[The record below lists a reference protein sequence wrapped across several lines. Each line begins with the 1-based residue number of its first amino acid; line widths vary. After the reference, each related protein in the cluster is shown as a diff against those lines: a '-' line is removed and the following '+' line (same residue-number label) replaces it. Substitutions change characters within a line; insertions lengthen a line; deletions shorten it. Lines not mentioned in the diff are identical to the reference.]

1 MKEEKYNRSI
11 PGNSKSQSAMNRRDF
26 LKNLGGGLIIVFSVG
41 NYSYLFGD
49 TVPPQQEEEDLNAY
63 LRIGEDG
70 RVTLFTGKIE
80 MGQGPITSLPQML
93 ADELDVAYESID
105 IIMGDT
111 DLCPWDAG
119 TWGSMTTRF
128 FGPPLRAAGAEARA
142 ILMQMASE
150 YLKLPVDQLMVENG
164 VISDIN
170 NEKNRV
176 TYAQLTKGEKII
188 RELKEKPAVKDPSEL
203 KVMGKPYFRTDSLE
217 KVTGKA
223 KYAGDIQLP
232 GMLYAKMLRPPAH
245 GAKLVSLDMSAAEKM
260 QDVVIVREDDLIAV
274 LHEIPDVAEEAITK
288 IKAEFEFEPST
299 VNQHNI
305 FEHLLNSATASNE
318 VDKGGD
324 LEEGGELS
332 DLIFESEYHDGYV
345 AHAPIE
351 THTATA
357 TMEGEKMKIWAST
370 QTPFGMRTAVAQ
382 TLKMPEENVRV
393 MQIFTGGG
401 FGGKSYPGSQ
411 VIEAARLT
419 KITGKPVQVVWSR
432 REEFFY
438 DTYRP
443 AAVVKITSGITKT
456 GKIRLWD
463 YGEYFAGS
471 RGAAHF
477 YNIPHHK
484 TVSYSTGRSDPD
496 AHFFGTGPWRAP
508 GNNTNTWARESQIEI
523 MASRAGIDPLEFR
536 LQNLKDEKMIGV
548 LKAAADKF
556 GWTPAKGPSGRG
568 WGIACGIDAGTYVAH
583 MAEVKV
589 DKNTGKVK
597 VDRVVCAQN
606 MGLAVN
612 PQGAILQVESC
623 INMGLGYALS
633 EDIEFEGGNI
643 QTRNF
648 DTYQFT
654 RFSWTPEIEVVL
666 IDAKDSP
673 PQGGGE
679 PPIISMGG
687 LIANAIFDA
696 TGARLFQLPMTPE
709 RVLAAL
715 NEK

>member
-1 MKEEKYNRSI
+1 MKKETHNSQI
-11 PGNSKSQSAMNRRDF
+11 TGNSKSKSTMDRRDF
-26 LKNLGGGLIIVFSVG
+26 LKNLGGGLIVVFSVG
-41 NYSYLFGD
+41 NYSYIFGD
-49 TVPPQQEEEDLNAY
+49 TVPPQEAEEDLNAY

-119 TWGSMTTRF
+119 TWGSLTTRV
-128 FGPPLRAAGAEARA
+128 FGPALRAAGAEART
-142 ILMQMASE
+142 ILLQMAAE
-150 YLKLPVDQLMVENG
+150 YLKLPVDQLIVGNG
-164 VISDIN
+164 VVSDKN
-170 NEKNRV
+170 DEKNLV
-176 TYAQLTKGEKII
+176 SYAQLTKGEKIV
-188 RELKEKPAVKDPSEL
+188 RELKEKPKVKDPSEF
-203 KVMGKPYFRTDSLE
+203 KVMGKPYFRTDSIE

-232 GMLYAKMLRPPAH
+232 GMLYARLLRPPVH
-245 GAKLVSLDMSAAEKM
+245 GAKMVSLDMSAAEKIEGV
-260 QDVVIVREDDLIAV
+260 VVIREGDLIAV
-274 LHEIPDVAEEAITK
+274 LHEIPDVADEALSK
-288 IKAEFEFEPST
+288 IKADYEFEPST
-299 VNQHNI
+299 VNNETI
-305 FEHLLNSATASNE
+305 FEHLLNSATASRE

-324 LEEGGELS
+324 QEKGRELS
-332 DLIFESEYHDGYV
+332 DLVFESEYHDGYV

-370 QTPFGMRTAVAQ
+370 QTPFGMRTDVAQ
-382 TLKMPEENVRV
+382 ALNMPEENVRV

-401 FGGKSYPGSQ
+401 FGGKAYPGLQ

-419 KITGKPVQVVWSR
+419 KLTGKPVQVVWTR

-443 AAVVKITSGITKT
+443 AAVVKITSGILKS
-456 GKIRLWD
+456 GEIVLWN

-477 YNIPHHK
+477 YDIPHHQ
-484 TVSYSTGRSDPD
+484 TMSYSTGRSDPD
-496 AHFFGTGPWRAP
+496 AHFFATGAWRAP

-523 MASRAGIDPLEFR
+523 MASRAGMDPLEFR

-583 MAEVKV
+583 MAEVNV
-589 DKNTGKVK
+589 DKNTGEVK
-597 VDRVVCAQN
+597 VIRVVCAQN
-606 MGLAVN
+606 MGLVVN
-612 PQGAILQVESC
+612 PRGAILQVESC

-643 QTRNF
+643 HTRNF
-648 DTYQFT
+648 NTYQFT
-654 RFSWTPEIEVVL
+654 RFSWIPEIEVVL
-666 IDAKDSP
+666 IDAKYSA

-679 PPIISMGG
+679 PAIISMGG
-687 LIANAIFDA
+687 VIANAIFDA
-696 TGARLFQLPMTPE
+696 TGARLFQLPMIPE
-709 RVLAAL
+709 RVLAAM
-715 NEK
+715 NQ

>member
-1 MKEEKYNRSI
+1 MKEEKHNRQI
-11 PGNSKSQSAMNRRDF
+11 TGNSKSQFAMDRRDF

-49 TVPPQQEEEDLNAY
+49 TVPPQQAEEDLNAY

-70 RVTLFTGKIE
+70 RVSLFTGKIE

-93 ADELDVAYESID
+93 ADELDIAYENID

-142 ILMQMASE
+142 ILMQMAAE
-150 YLKLPVDQLMVENG
+150 YLKVPVDQLMVKDG
-164 VISDIN
+164 IVSDIN
-170 NEKNRV
+170 DEKTRV
-176 TYAQLTKGEKII
+176 TYAQLTKGQKII
-188 RELKEKPAVKDPSEL
+188 KELDEKPPLKDPSEL
-203 KVMGKPYFRTDSLE
+203 RVMGKPYFRTDSLE

-223 KYAGDIQLP
+223 LYSGDIQLP
-232 GMLYAKMLRPPAH
+232 GMLYAKILRPPAH
-245 GAKLVSLDMSAAEKM
+245 GAKMVKLDMSEAEKM
-260 QDVVIVREDDLIAV
+260 QGVVIVRDDDLIAV
-274 LHEIPDVAEEAITK
+274 LHEIPDVADEALSK
-288 IKAEFEFEPST
+288 IKADFEFEPST
-299 VNQHNI
+299 VNNENI
-305 FEHLLNSATASNE
+305 FEHLLNSATASRE
-318 VDKGGD
+318 IDKGGD
-324 LEEGGELS
+324 LEEGQELS
-332 DLIFESEYHDGYV
+332 DLILESEYHDGYV

-357 TMEGEKMKIWAST
+357 IMEGEKMKIWAST
-370 QTPFGMRTAVAQ
+370 QTPFGMRTDVAQ
-382 TLKMPEENVRV
+382 TLDMPEENVRV

-401 FGGKSYPGSQ
+401 FGGKAYPGLQ

-419 KITGKPVQVVWSR
+419 KLTGKPVQVAWTR

-443 AAVVKITSGITKT
+443 AAVVKITSGISKT
-456 GKIRLWD
+456 GEIVLWD

-477 YNIPHHK
+477 YVIPHHK

-536 LQNLKDEKMIGV
+536 LQNLKDERMIGV
-548 LKAAADKF
+548 LKAVAEKF

-589 DKNTGKVK
+589 DKNTGKVQ
-597 VDRVVCAQN
+597 VIRVVCAQD
-606 MGLAVN
+606 MGLSVN
-612 PQGAILQVESC
+612 PQGATIQVEGC
-623 INMGLGYALS
+623 IIMGLGYALS

-643 QTRNF
+643 HTRNF

-654 RFSWTPEIEVVL
+654 RFSWTPEIDVVL
-666 IDAKDSP
+666 IDAKNSP

-679 PPIISMGG
+679 PPIICMGG
-687 LIANAIFDA
+687 VIANAIFDA

-715 NEK
+715 NK